1 MSSPGKP
8 STDAIKLEGAGDA
21 LLAAKAQIDVMSE
34 QLAALNELLAK
45 PLDQILAERD
55 KFKEAAAAW
64 DAFAAQWVLSQRA
77 MKRVALD
84 LAVDQGVSEEQIV
97 SRAMAYAN
105 EVLNGDEV
113 DLGGTIAEAQMAHIG
128 RHRAFLR
135 KQFRPS

>member
-1 MSSPGKP
+1 MSSSGKP
-8 STDAIKLEGAGDA
+8 STEAVKLEGAGDA
-21 LLAAKAQIDVMSE
+21 LLAANAQIEAMSE
-34 QLAALNELLAK
+34 QLQSLNELLAK

-84 LAVDQGVSEEQIV
+84 LAVDQRVTEEDV
-97 SRAMAYAN
+97 VARAMAYAN
-105 EVLNGDEV
+105 DVLNGDEV
-113 DLGGTIAEAQMAHIG
+113 DLGGTIAEAQMAHIA

>member
-1 MSSPGKP
+1 MSSSGKP
-8 STDAIKLEGAGDA
+8 STDAVQLEGAGDA
-21 LLAAKAQIDVMSE
+21 LLAANAQIEVMSE

-45 PLDQILAERD
+45 PLDQILGERD

-84 LAVDQGVSEEQIV
+84 LAVQQGVTEEDV
-97 SRAMAYAN
+97 VARAMAYAN

-113 DLGGTIAEAQMAHIG
+113 DLGGTIAEAQMAHIA

-135 KQFRPS
+135 KQFRQS

>member
-1 MSSPGKP
+1 MSSSGKP
-8 STDAIKLEGAGDA
+8 STEAVKLEGVGDA
-21 LLAAKAQIDVMSE
+21 LLVANAQIEAMSE
-34 QLAALNELLAK
+34 QLQSLNELLAK

-84 LAVDQGVSEEQIV
+84 LAVDQRVTEEDV
-97 SRAMAYAN
+97 VARAMAYAN
-105 EVLNGDEV
+105 DVLNGDEV
-113 DLGGTIAEAQMAHIG
+113 DLGGTIAEAQLAHIA

>member
-1 MSSPGKP
+1 MSSSGKP
-8 STDAIKLEGAGDA
+8 STDVVKLEGAGDA
-21 LLAAKAQIDVMSE
+21 LLAAKAQIDVMAE
-34 QLAALNELLAK
+34 QLEALNALLAK
-45 PLDQILAERD
+45 PLDQILDERD

-84 LAVDQGVSEEQIV
+84 LAADQGVSEEQIV
-97 SRAMAYAN
+97 ARAMAYAN
-105 EVLNGDEV
+105 EVLNGDEI
-113 DLGGTIAEAQMAHIG
+113 DLGGTIAAAQLAHIG

>member
-1 MSSPGKP
+1 MSSSGKP
-8 STDAIKLEGAGDA
+8 STDTVKLEDAGDA
-21 LLAAKAQIDVMSE
+21 LLAANAQIEVMSE

-45 PLDQILAERD
+45 PLDQILGERD

-84 LAVDQGVSEEQIV
+84 LAAQQGVTEEDV
-97 SRAMAYAN
+97 VTRAMAYAN
-105 EVLNGDEV
+105 DVLNGDEV
-113 DLGGTIAEAQMAHIG
+113 DLGGTIAEAQMAHIA

-135 KQFRPS
+135 KQFRQS

>member
-1 MSSPGKP
+1 MSSSGKP
-8 STDAIKLEGAGDA
+8 STEAVKLVGVGDA
-21 LLAAKAQIDVMSE
+21 LLAANAQIEAMSE
-34 QLAALNELLAK
+34 QLQSLNELLAK

-84 LAVDQGVSEEQIV
+84 LAVDQRVTEEDV
-97 SRAMAYAN
+97 VARAMAYAN
-105 EVLNGDEV
+105 DVLNGDEV
-113 DLGGTIAEAQMAHIG
+113 DLGGTIAEAQLAHIA

>member
-1 MSSPGKP
+1 MSSSDKP
-8 STDAIKLEGAGDA
+8 SSGAVKLEGAGDA
-21 LLAAKAQIDVMSE
+21 LLAANAQIEVMSE
-34 QLAALNELLAK
+34 QLQTLNELLAK

-84 LAVDQGVSEEQIV
+84 LAVDQGVTEEDV
-97 SRAMAYAN
+97 VARAMAYAN

-113 DLGGTIAEAQMAHIG
+113 DLGGTIAEAQMVHIG

>member
-1 MSSPGKP
+1 MSSSGKP

-21 LLAAKAQIDVMSE
+21 LLAANAQIEAMSE
-34 QLAALNELLAK
+34 QLQSLNELLAK

-84 LAVDQGVSEEQIV
+84 LAVDQRVTEEDV
-97 SRAMAYAN
+97 VARAMAYAN
-105 EVLNGDEV
+105 DVLNGDEV
-113 DLGGTIAEAQMAHIG
+113 DLGGTIAEAQLAHIA

>member
-1 MSSPGKP
+1 MSSSGKP
-8 STDAIKLEGAGDA
+8 STDAVKLEGAGDA

-97 SRAMAYAN
+97 ARAMAYAN
-105 EVLNGDEV
+105 EVLNGDEI
-113 DLGGTIAEAQMAHIG
+113 DLGGTIAAAQLAHIG
-128 RHRAFLR
+128 RHRGFLR
-135 KQFRPS
+135 KQFRPN